1 MNALL
6 VNALKNA
13 FHMKKED
20 AEGLAKT
27 VENIFKGR
35 KEIEDMSI
43 DKYQRALLYELQKE
57 NLLKLRREELKEQGK
72 KLRKYYWSFNHDQIQ
87 QEAHKTYCE
96 YPVASQA
103 RYNQPS
109 LYPAQQDLVFLFQSS
124 LKVYIRCLQLLFH
137 NLLQP
142 VLLNK
147 ENGYVLHHQLLISLP
162 SIPP

>member
-1 MNALL
+1 MNTLL

-57 NLLKLRREELKEQGK
+57 NLLKLRREELKEEGK

-87 QEAHKTYCE
+87 QEAHKKQKKEQYKI
-96 YPVASQA
+96 Y
-103 RYNQPS
+103 RDIPS
-109 LYPAQQDLVFLFQSS
+109 HAWNNRS
-124 LKVYIRCLQLLFH
+124 L
-137 NLLQP
+137 NT
-142 VLLNK
+142 
-147 ENGYVLHHQLLISLP
+147 
-162 SIPP
+162 

>member
-1 MNALL
+1 MNTLL

-35 KEIEDMSI
+35 KEVEDMSI

-87 QEAHKTYCE
+87 HEAHKKQKKQQYKIYQEIPTH
-96 YPVASQA
+96 AWNN
-103 RYNQPS
+103 RS
-109 LYPAQQDLVFLFQSS
+109 L
-124 LKVYIRCLQLLFH
+124 
-137 NLLQP
+137 NT
-142 VLLNK
+142 
-147 ENGYVLHHQLLISLP
+147 
-162 SIPP
+162 